1 MVIWTA
7 STNFSGDDNSVA
19 IYLGNSTRI
28 NIIRKSSG
36 RTTTITDICNGGTVT
51 VTVVTDN
58 IRESSIISIQ
68 TTITGTATAIRIT
81 DICNGGTG
89 TATITDCNSIHTT
102 RTTITCKAT
111 AINSSTAIRTTD

>member
-1 MVIWTA
+1 MEIWTA

-36 RTTTITDICNGGTVT
+36 RTTTRTDCKGGTVT

-81 DICNGGTG
+81 LTTITDICNGGTV
-89 TATITDCNSIHTT
+89 AAKDI
-102 RTTITCKAT
+102 
-111 AINSSTAIRTTD
+111 STAIRTASTTITGTATNIGSTATI